1 MYKIIW
7 YCFAFYALFLNG
19 CGKLARQ
26 KQQIL
31 ALKTMNDLAV
41 TEYTVT
47 KIVKANDNKTW
58 YTIGDRKILLSCQ
71 ATIKA
76 GIDLSQLQEEDIVV
90 KGKKIT
96 IYLPDP
102 KLISFN
108 IPPGNIKVEY
118 EAVGFLRNEFSSAE
132 RDALM
137 VQAENQ
143 IRNSMEELGVFKS
156 TKEHTLAFFANF
168 LRRLGFEDIHLNFGN
183 QAQPIPNETNQ

>member
-1 MYKIIW
+1 M
-7 YCFAFYALFLNG
+7 FLIG
-19 CGKLARQ
+19 CGNLAGQ

-31 ALKTMNDLAV
+31 ALKTMNELAV

-47 KIVKANDNKTW
+47 KIVKANDNRTW
-58 YTIGDRKILLSCQ
+58 YTVGDRKILLSCQ

-76 GIDLSQLQEEDIVV
+76 GIDLSQLQEEDIVAS
-90 KGKKIT
+90 GKKIT
-96 IYLPDP
+96 IYLPEP

-118 EAVGFLRNEFSSAE
+118 EAIGPLRNEFSSAE

-143 IRNSMEELGVFKS
+143 IRNSLEELGVFKT
-156 TKEHTLAFFANF
+156 TKEHTFAFFANF
-168 LRRLGFEDIHLNFGN
+168 LRRLGFEDIHLNFGD
-183 QAQPIPNETNQ
+183 QTQPIQHERNQ

>member
-7 YCFAFYALFLNG
+7 YCLAFCAVFLPG
-19 CGKLARQ
+19 CGKVAHQ

-31 ALKTMNDLAV
+31 ALKTMNDLTV

-71 ATIKA
+71 ASIKA
-76 GIDLSQLQEEDIVV
+76 GIDLSQLQAEDILAS
-90 KGKKIT
+90 GNKIT
-96 IYLPDP
+96 IYLPEP

-108 IPPGNIKVEY
+108 MPPANIKVEY
-118 EAVGFLRNEFSSAE
+118 EAIGPLRTEFSSAE

-137 VQAENQ
+137 VQAEKQ
-143 IRNSMEELGVFKS
+143 IRDSIEEMGVFKT
-156 TKEHTLAFFANF
+156 TKDHTLAFFSNF
-168 LRRLGFEDIHLNFGN
+168 LRRLGFEDIQLKFG
-183 QAQPIPNETNQ
+183 AQDQPLPHETNQ